1 MFYGNFYDGLQDL
14 VAVVGRL
21 GIVFVEQDLC
31 KHVCIDLKVDVKM
44 RCAYSIDI
52 AVEVSHLML
61 SIHIR
66 YTYIP

>member
-14 VAVVGRL
+14 VAVV
-21 GIVFVEQDLC
+21 FVEQDLC
-31 KHVCIDLKVDVKM
+31 KHACIDLKVDVQM